1 MNRGCSPAIVLGLLI
16 AVASLV
22 VEHGLQVWRALW
34 LRLTGYNVWNLPR
47 PGIEPMSPAFR
58 VDSSPLDPQ
67 GKSSAEPLYALSY
80 FIFNFA
86 QGGKYCSWP
95 HFTAEEIEIQRY
107 NLSKAFEQ
115 VAETVFELSDS
126 KTQVFI

>member
-1 MNRGCSPAIVLGLLI
+1 
-16 AVASLV
+16 
-22 VEHGLQVWRALW
+22 
-34 LRLTGYNVWNLPR
+34 
-47 PGIEPMSPAFR
+47 MSPAFQ

-80 FIFNFA
+80 FIFNFT

-95 HFTAEEIEIQRY
+95 HFTAEDIGIQRC

-115 VAETVFELSDS
+115 VAEAVFELSDS